1 MDERERAYVAKL
13 MYFTLFFSL
22 QGDLF
27 GSVDLGRS
35 RSARVRTFSGKV
47 LVDIREFYTGRDGQ
61 PMPGKKGISLNPEEW
76 AMLRD
81 CAADID
87 AAIAAATGTWYFS
100 LLTCTNYACLLKRL
114 LCSSYPS
121 SQR

>member
-27 GSVDLGRS
+27 WSVDLGRS

-76 AMLRD
+76 QCCVNVLMASMPPLPQLQVP
-81 CAADID
+81 
-87 AAIAAATGTWYFS
+87 GTSAY
-100 LLTCTNYACLLKRL
+100 
-114 LCSSYPS
+114 
-121 SQR
+121 

>member
-1 MDERERAYVAKL
+1 MDELERAYVDTSKF
-13 MYFTLFFSL
+13 MYFTLFFSI
-22 QGDLF
+22 QRDF
-27 GSVDLGRS
+27 FVSVDLGRS

-47 LVDIREFYTGRDGQ
+47 LVGIREFYTGRDGQ

-100 LLTCTNYACLLKRL
+100 LLT
-114 LCSSYPS
+114 
-121 SQR
+121 